1 MRGIAGFESRLEMPL
16 PDMLNIA
23 VRRQRTHIA
32 ATQHWQFLPRIG
44 APPIAENAIHDFV
57 DVSRLDHDS
66 RTSKLRFGVVH
77 RKMLRHPIAAEF
89 SGQFRVPVRGRSEGL
104 RRRAV
109 VTNYRPSLPHREIDW
124 ARLLNGDRN
133 LHVVLIRART
143 PILISQVVDSAGY

>member
-16 PDMLNIA
+16 PDMLKIA

-44 APPIAENAIHDFV
+44 AIAELRNYVSGLSIGRCSAIQSF
-57 DVSRLDHDS
+57 
-66 RTSKLRFGVVH
+66 
-77 RKMLRHPIAAEF
+77 AAEF
-89 SGQFRVPVRGRSEGL
+89 SGQIPVRVRGRSEGL

-109 VTNYRPSLPHREIDW
+109 VTNYRPSLPHREIEL